1 MMNSKIFQKIS
12 VIYKSKK
19 SSDNQC
25 KRIRNWM
32 YSVFNRH
39 INLEAGWLKNHI
51 SHCPRCQQRF
61 ASLGRVNLA
70 LSFIKSQPINLHLLK
85 RANTQAINVLK
96 HSLREAP
103 KAEQLRKIQPE
114 PKLLERWS
122 KYIQPIGN
130 MAACVTILLLM
141 KTGIFSSIDDV
152 QTKGQKVI
160 RQYYASRVGE
170 DLTEELF
177 PANPKQPTSPSSR
190 GLTT

>member
-1 MMNSKIFQKIS
+1 MNLKIYQKLS

-39 INLEAGWLKNHI
+39 INLEAGWLKSHI
-51 SHCPRCQQRF
+51 AHCPRCQQRV
-61 ASLGRVNLA
+61 ASRGRVNLA

-85 RANTQAINVLK
+85 RANTQAIGVLK

-103 KAEQLRKIQPE
+103 KSEQLRQIQPE

-122 KYIQPIGN
+122 KYVQPFGN

-141 KTGIFSSIDDV
+141 KTGIFSSIDNV

-170 DLTEELF
+170 DLTNELF
-177 PANPKQPTSPSSR
+177 PTNPKQSASPGSR
-190 GLTT
+190 GFTT